1 MDSQQTNKVIG
12 QFTII
17 NQIGRSQHGVSFLAQ
32 PDGVSRLIAL
42 RLYPSQFLTHTD
54 FMEHFL
60 IEAEAVK
67 MLSHPHIPR
76 MYTYGQVEKFP
87 FIARRYIEGENLLSR
102 LEKGNMP
109 LFKIERYLHNL
120 CLALEYAHE
129 QDVVHGNIHP
139 NNILFDKEDK
149 VYLTDFGV
157 NAIKH
162 NPFVKSP
169 YHAPELAQSRTADV
183 KSDIYS
189 LGIILFEW
197 ITGKPPI
204 WSDSVSSTR
213 QKALPSV
220 RIYHPTAS
228 PLLDDVI
235 ACATS
240 PNPDLRYNS
249 VKEFF
254 RAYIKAVDES
264 QTQTYNRPHPLN
276 IADFSHDKKIDYAH
290 LNEPHK
296 KETYLPTWLNA
307 IFMVIVGVFVFLLLT
322 RAFANSSS
330 DANPKNN
337 YVYQPAAIPDG
348 YVLYATDK
356 IEMAVPSWWEDVN
369 TPEHSQYLSES
380 IEQLDGQV
388 SSEFYD
394 LLQQVRPELATLVKE
409 IDAIDRSSGTNVNVQ
424 VFPYRYTESSDLIT
438 QFEAEMEQYG
448 INVLDSGTTQIPVGE
463 AIYFHAVLPMLDI
476 SPIVDIVVIQMNN
489 NIYQISF
496 TSDSPADT
504 QILEVMVDTFRIK
517 P

>member
-17 NQIGRSQHGVSFLAQ
+17 NQIGRSQHGMSFLAQ

-42 RLYPSQFLTHTD
+42 RLYPSQFLTYTD
-54 FMEHFL
+54 FMAQFL

-109 LFKIERYLHNL
+109 LFKIERYLHNI

-129 QDVVHGNIHP
+129 QGVVHGNIHP

-169 YHAPELAQSRTADV
+169 YHAPELTQSRIADV

-254 RAYIKAVDES
+254 RAYIKATDKTPIQAE
-264 QTQTYNRPHPLN
+264 NRPHPLN
-276 IADFSHDKKIDYAH
+276 ITDFSHDKKIDYAH
-290 LNEPHK
+290 LNDPHK
-296 KETYLPTWLNA
+296 KETYLPTWLNV
-307 IFMVIVGVFVFLLLT
+307 IFMIIVGVFVFLTLS
-322 RAFANSSS
+322 RAFDNTSS
-330 DANPKNN
+330 DSNPNNN
-337 YVYQPAAIPDG
+337 YVYQPAVIPDG
-348 YVLYATDK
+348 YVLYSTDK

-369 TPEHSQYLSES
+369 TPEHSQLALSEF
-380 IEQLDGQV
+380 EQLQGQV
-388 SSEFYD
+388 PSEFYD
-394 LLQQVRPELATLVKE
+394 FIQEIRPEIEAQVKE
-409 IDAIDRSSGTNVNVQ
+409 IDALDRNSGTNVNVVVYPQ
-424 VFPYRYTESSDLIT
+424 IYIEPSDFIT
-438 QFEAEMEQYG
+438 QLKAESGEYG
-448 INVLDSGTTQIPVGE
+448 VNVLYDGIAQIPVGE
-463 AIYFHAVLPMLDI
+463 AIYFHMELLMPD
-476 SPIVDIVVIQMNN
+476 SPIIDVIIIQMNN
-489 NIYQISF
+489 NAYQISF
-496 TSDSPADT
+496 TSMTPSDS
-504 QILEVMVDTFRIK
+504 QILDVMADTFRIK